1 MLVSAMVCAC
11 IIIML
16 ITNRIAFSEPVK
28 TRLVS
33 LEAAFTILKLSIV
46 LYPAG
51 AWVHTNPTTSDGEGS
66 QTSEVIE
73 ESWNL
78 RSGLSQW
85 AWRAITEL
93 REDDE
98 ETSELQPFCTY
109 RAQILTE

>member
-1 MLVSAMVCAC
+1 MDQL
-11 IIIML
+11 
-16 ITNRIAFSEPVK
+16 AFPEPVK

-33 LEAAFTILKLSIV
+33 LEAALTILKLSLV
-46 LYPAG
+46 LHPAG
-51 AWVHTNPTTSDGEGS
+51 AWVRTNPTTPDEEGS
-66 QTSEVIE
+66 QTSEIIE

-78 RSGLSQW
+78 RTGLSQW

-93 REDDE
+93 REEEE